1 MSGICTFIGHK
12 DCPEDIIPLLYSR
25 IEDLILNGVDIFYVG
40 THGRFDYYAYKQLI
54 ELEKKYDIK
63 FKVVLSCLEGVKGY
77 IDIERTVY
85 PEEIA
90 NAMRKFSILKRNEY
104 MIKKSTHL
112 ICYINNSFSNSYR
125 FYELALK
132 NKLEVINIGKL

>member
-54 ELEKKYDIK
+54 EL
-63 FKVVLSCLEGVKGY
+63 
-77 IDIERTVY
+77 RTVY

-132 NKLEVINIGKL
+132 NKLEVINIGKI